1 MSTVNKKTAD
11 AGQAAALP
19 EAKKLQTNID
29 VFALANMAKLL
40 GFAAEAHRT
49 LSEIQDARRMCEA
62 TDKAIRSWVTSP
74 EEWSE
79 SIPEFGS
86 IGTYLCDKLFDLHSA
101 HSEWGVEVRN
111 D

>member
-49 LSEIQDARRMCEA
+49 LSEIQDARRMCET
-62 TDKAIRSWVTSP
+62 TDKTIGAFV
-74 EEWSE
+74 EAADEWGQH
-79 SIPEFGS
+79 IPEFGS